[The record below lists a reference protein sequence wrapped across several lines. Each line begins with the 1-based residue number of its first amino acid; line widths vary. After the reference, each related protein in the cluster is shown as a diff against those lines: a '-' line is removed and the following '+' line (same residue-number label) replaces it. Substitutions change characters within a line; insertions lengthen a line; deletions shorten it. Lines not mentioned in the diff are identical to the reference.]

1 MASDEIQKASLGHQ
15 PPDAPGG
22 APSARCAVT
31 TRFRVLAGLLAYHLT
46 SWMLSHPAPLRLL
59 FAVLRRLRPIT
70 ILGGTVIVANGAY
83 ARDVLQRFEDFTL
96 GEVLSPRMPWG
107 PFLLTVDWRDQ
118 HDRERALLESMV
130 APGPD
135 IEKIAKLSADQCEE
149 AFKIAPVNFAGRR
162 EIDVVRAVCE
172 PVVVRLA
179 AEYFGI
185 PVINRDEQRM
195 VEVLRQIAG
204 IAMVYPPECSARG
217 RAAKSAIDELTRHI
231 TDTIAARAQGVTA
244 AKLAPAVPGDTLL
257 VRLVLAARATDK
269 PAWLND
275 DFVRRYVT
283 GLAAT
288 GGATIVR
295 ASANGLGELLKRPD
309 ALRRAREA
317 VDALE
322 RAMRDEV
329 RIGRDPAS
337 LPEQR
342 TRAARLLAQ
351 RRDEFRQIV
360 YEAMRFRPMLPLL
373 LRYTPRDT
381 LLAKGTR
388 HQRRIKAGSSV
399 IAGPLAVMFDPR
411 EFEAPHL
418 FLSSRPLEKFV
429 HFGFGPR
436 TCFGKYVADTAM
448 LEIFRAVVKLPRVK
462 LGAGSSGRV
471 AYDGPVADSL
481 TVTYAAVTKS
491 EGEEI

>member
-1 MASDEIQKASLGHQ
+1 MASNDNHL
-15 PPDAPGG
+15 PDPQG
-22 APSARCAVT
+22 APAPRRYAMSAW
-31 TRFRVLAGLLAYHLT
+31 FRLLTGLLAYHVT

-59 FAVLRRLRPIT
+59 FALLRRLRPISVV
-70 ILGGTVIVANGAY
+70 GSTVIVSNGAY

-107 PFLLTVDWRDQ
+107 PFLLTIDWKDQ
-118 HDRERALLESMV
+118 HDRERALLKSMV

-135 IEKIAKLSADQCEE
+135 VAKIAKLTQERCAE
-149 AFKIAPVNFAGRR
+149 AFNIAPVNFAGRR

-172 PVVVRLA
+172 PVVVTLA

-195 VEVLRQIAG
+195 VQVLRQIAG
-204 IAMVYPPECSARG
+204 IAMVYPPEGSARG
-217 RAAKSAIDELTRHI
+217 RAAQVAIGDLSRLVTN
-231 TDTIAARAQGVTA
+231 TIASRALGVVPA
-244 AKLAPAVPGDTLL
+244 QLAPADPQATLL
-257 VRLVLAARATDK
+257 DRLVRAARATDK

-295 ASANGLGELLKRPD
+295 ASANGIAELLKRPD

-322 RAMRDEV
+322 KAMRETV
-329 RIGRDPAS
+329 RTQRDPAAS
-337 LPEQR
+337 AGQR
-342 TRAARLLAQ
+342 ATVAQNLEQ
-351 RRDEFRQIV
+351 RRDAFRQIV

-388 HQRRIKAGSSV
+388 DQRRIKAGSSV
-399 IAGPLAVMFDPR
+399 IAGPLAIMFDPR
-411 EFEAPHL
+411 EFEAPAR
-418 FLSSRPLEKFV
+418 FFSSRPLETFV

-436 TCFGKYVADTAM
+436 HCFGKYVADTAM
-448 LEIFRAVVKLPRVK
+448 LEIFRAVVKLPGLK

-471 AYDGPVADSL
+471 TYDGPVADSL
-481 TVTYAAVTKS
+481 TLTYAAVGRR